1 MGSGLIRLQDS
12 SVTIV
17 RSQNRKDSV
26 TYARQFG
33 YKSLY
38 PGPFGYKAEIK
49 EI

>member
-1 MGSGLIRLQDS
+1 MRSGLIRLQDS
-12 SVTIV
+12 
-17 RSQNRKDSV
+17 SV

-38 PGPFGYKAEIK
+38 PGPFGCKAEIK